1 MADEPMISPE
11 RDLIVVGVD
20 GSEPSKNALLWGQ
33 FLAQATGATLEAV
46 AAWAHFTTYGAM
58 GAGLAAIPPDW
69 NPAEDASTALR
80 ATVDEVFGDHRPAGL
95 RLSVHEGNA
104 AQVLIEASQNARLLV
119 VGNRGHGGF
128 AGLLLG
134 SVSSVCSAHAACPVV
149 VMRGDTAPPGL
160 PDVNPVS
167 AATDAK

>member
-58 GAGLAAIPPDW
+58 GAGL
-69 NPAEDASTALR
+69 
-80 ATVDEVFGDHRPAGL
+80 
-95 RLSVHEGNA
+95 
-104 AQVLIEASQNARLLV
+104 
-119 VGNRGHGGF
+119 
-128 AGLLLG
+128 
-134 SVSSVCSAHAACPVV
+134 
-149 VMRGDTAPPGL
+149 
-160 PDVNPVS
+160 
-167 AATDAK
+167 